1 MLEIFSPY
9 FGFINFFIIILVNVL
24 LIISKPESW
33 IPYVLGNVVA
43 ILVLQF
49 IGLNPIG
56 IFIDL
61 IDWLVTQLG
70 NLIAE
75 FIPQWLRDL
84 LNIGEIDIPSE
95 STGGGGGGMIF
106 R

>member
-9 FGFINFFIIILVNVL
+9 FGFINFFILVIVNIL
-24 LIISKPESW
+24 LIIIKPESW
-33 IPYVLGNVVA
+33 IPYVLANVIVL
-43 ILVLQF
+43 LVLQF

-56 IFIDL
+56 IFLDL
-61 IDWLVTQLG
+61 ISWLVNQLG
-70 NLIAE
+70 NLIAR
-75 FIPQWLRDL
+75 FLPQWLRDI

-95 STGGGGGGMIF
+95 PTGGGGGGMIF